1 MNRITL
7 CLLISQMVDLIA
19 ASDNYFKAP
28 DQVSCPISQRVTDIS
43 ECKLAAEKSGLN
55 YYGDYFVID
64 RPPGCYYFRT
74 QVYFN
79 KNLEA
84 KPSSVTWFG
93 LGICKGQWRKITFDQ
108 LGCWKD
114 SMPRTMI
121 PLEKTASILNGNYK
135 IRLEPVKKCGDVA
148 WSLGYKIFAL
158 QDGGQCFGTS
168 SLEEYKNYGTSDAC
182 LDDGKGGPL
191 ANAVYMIRTGETID
205 NSG

>member
-1 MNRITL
+1 MHF
-7 CLLISQMVDLIA
+7 
-19 ASDNYFKAP
+19 SDNYFKAP

-93 LGICKGQWRKITFDQ
+93 LGGICKGQWRSKYQIYINNDKYCKI
-108 LGCWKD
+108 
-114 SMPRTMI
+114 
-121 PLEKTASILNGNYK
+121 
-135 IRLEPVKKCGDVA
+135 
-148 WSLGYKIFAL
+148 
-158 QDGGQCFGTS
+158 
-168 SLEEYKNYGTSDAC
+168 
-182 LDDGKGGPL
+182 
-191 ANAVYMIRTGETID
+191 
-205 NSG
+205 NS